1 MYSPTG
7 ERIMNRMTLDDFCD
21 KYCSDPY
28 YAVRQV
34 MTEAGYTL
42 IASVRGRDVASI
54 SVYCY

>member
-1 MYSPTG
+1 
-7 ERIMNRMTLDDFCD
+7 MNRMTLDDFCD